1 MKKALLLIVVS
12 LFALSSLF
20 AVSLDDIINGAKE
33 LSPTYQNVI
42 LSYENSLINIRN
54 LERKDKVGVAVSA
67 SVDPLYE
74 KVTVT
79 RNPLTGTMVEDS
91 NKGFNAS
98 STATV
103 TLPNDGKT
111 TITGGVGVTTFY
123 DGSSTA
129 TSLSLDAS
137 HTFDF
142 TGYSSSTSDDLTL
155 ATTKYSTELSK
166 STSELNFEKSVI
178 NTVSAILSYEK
189 NIKKAQ
195 KSLDDQKS
203 TVEKMETL
211 GTYSKSSTTYINAV
225 NVLNQL
231 QASLD
236 AAVKQYENALKSFE
250 KVSGME
256 WTGLDEIP
264 EPVLDLKIYD
274 NGNTSVLISSLKAE
288 AAVEEYKAEAAKL
301 NPMSLS
307 ISGKVSGT
315 ISDSS
320 STTISGSLSY
330 TGDNWSLSATP
341 GVTITKDK
349 TTPSLTISGKWSN
362 GGMVNTKYLSDSSNN
377 MIATSNGY
385 SDEDTLTAA
394 SNKMLSAQN
403 DYRDALS
410 SYFDEAQSLS
420 LRVLSWEA
428 SYSNAKASLDY
439 AKTVYENEK
448 VMLEYGFSTEKD
460 VKSAELNMI
469 STEYDLKTT
478 MLEGLSLERDLKI
491 FAL

>member
-1 MKKALLLIVVS
+1 MKKAFLVIVVS
-12 LFALSSLF
+12 LFALSSVF
-20 AVSLDDIINGAKE
+20 SVSLDEIINGAKE

-42 LSYENSLINIRN
+42 LSYENSLINIRS
-54 LERKDKVGVAVSA
+54 LERKDKVGVSVSA
-67 SVDPLYE
+67 SVNPLYE
-74 KVTVT
+74 E
-79 RNPLTGTMVEDS
+79 NSLQGGSVETK
-91 NKGFNAS
+91 KGINTS
-98 STATV
+98 STATI

-111 TITGGVGVTTFY
+111 TISGEVGVKTLY
-123 DGSSTA
+123 DGSSTT

-142 TGYSSSTSDDLTL
+142 TGYSSSTTDDLTL

-166 STSELNFEKSVI
+166 ATSELNFEKSVI

-195 KSLDDQKS
+195 KSVDDQKS
-203 TVEKMETL
+203 VVEKMETL

-231 QASLD
+231 QSSLD
-236 AAVKQYENALKSFE
+236 SAQKQYENALKSFE

-256 WTGLDEIP
+256 WTGLDDIP

-288 AAVEEYKAEAAKL
+288 AAVENYKAEVAKL
-301 NPMSLS
+301 NPMNLS
-307 ISGKVSGT
+307 VSGKVNGT

-320 STTISGSLSY
+320 STSISTSLSY
-330 TGDNWSLSATP
+330 TGDNWSISATP
-341 GVTITKDK
+341 GLSITKDK
-349 TTPSLTISGKWSN
+349 TVPSLTISGRWSN
-362 GGMVNTKYLSDSSNN
+362 GGTMNT
-377 MIATSNGY
+377 
-385 SDEDTLTAA
+385 SDEDALSAS
-394 SNKMLSAQN
+394 SNKMVSAEN
-403 DYRDALS
+403 DYRDAFS

-420 LRVLSWEA
+420 LRILSWEA
-428 SYSNAKASLDY
+428 EYSNAKASLDY
-439 AKTVYENEK
+439 AKMMYENEK

-460 VKSAELNMI
+460 VRSAEL
-469 STEYDLKTT
+469 SVVSAEYDLKMT

>member
-1 MKKALLLIVVS
+1 MKKAFWVIVVS
-12 LFALSSLF
+12 LFALSSVF
-20 AVSLDDIINGAKE
+20 SVSLDEIINGAKE

-42 LSYENSLINIRN
+42 LSYENSLINIRS
-54 LERKDKVGVAVSA
+54 LERKDKVGVSVSA
-67 SVDPLYE
+67 SVNPLYE
-74 KVTVT
+74 E
-79 RNPLTGTMVEDS
+79 NSLLGGSVETK
-91 NKGFNAS
+91 KGINTS
-98 STATV
+98 STATI

-111 TITGGVGVTTFY
+111 TISGEVGVKTLY
-123 DGSSTA
+123 DGSSTT

-142 TGYSSSTSDDLTL
+142 TGYSSSTTDDLTL

-166 STSELNFEKSVI
+166 ATSELNFEKSVI

-195 KSLDDQKS
+195 KSVDDQKS
-203 TVEKMETL
+203 IVEKMETL

-231 QASLD
+231 QSSLD
-236 AAVKQYENALKSFE
+236 SAQKQYENALKSFE

-256 WTGLDEIP
+256 WTGLDDIP

-288 AAVEEYKAEAAKL
+288 AAVENYKAEVAKL
-301 NPMSLS
+301 NPMNLS
-307 ISGKVSGT
+307 VSGKVNGT

-320 STTISGSLSY
+320 STSISTSLSY
-330 TGDNWSLSATP
+330 TGDNWSISATP
-341 GVTITKDK
+341 GLSITKDK
-349 TTPSLTISGKWSN
+349 TVPSLTISGRWSN
-362 GGMVNTKYLSDSSNN
+362 GGTMNT
-377 MIATSNGY
+377 
-385 SDEDTLTAA
+385 SDEDALSAS
-394 SNKMLSAQN
+394 SNKMVSAEN
-403 DYRDALS
+403 DYRDAFS

-420 LRVLSWEA
+420 LRILSWEA
-428 SYSNAKASLDY
+428 EYSNAKASLDY
-439 AKTVYENEK
+439 AKMMYENEK

-460 VKSAELNMI
+460 VRSAELSVI
-469 STEYDLKTT
+469 SAEYDLKMT

>member
-1 MKKALLLIVVS
+1 MKKAFLVIVVS
-12 LFALSSLF
+12 LFALSSVF
-20 AVSLDDIINGAKE
+20 SVSLDEIINGAKE

-42 LSYENSLINIRN
+42 LSYENSLINIRS
-54 LERKDKVGVAVSA
+54 LERKDKVGVSVSA
-67 SVDPLYE
+67 SVNPLYE
-74 KVTVT
+74 E
-79 RNPLTGTMVEDS
+79 NSLLGGSVETK
-91 NKGFNAS
+91 KGINTS
-98 STATV
+98 STATI

-111 TITGGVGVTTFY
+111 TISGEVGVKTLY
-123 DGSSTA
+123 DGSSTT

-142 TGYSSSTSDDLTL
+142 TGYSSSTTDDLTL

-166 STSELNFEKSVI
+166 ATSELNFEKSVI

-195 KSLDDQKS
+195 KSVDDQKS
-203 TVEKMETL
+203 IIEKMETL

-231 QASLD
+231 QSSLD
-236 AAVKQYENALKSFE
+236 SAQKQYENALKSFE

-256 WTGLDEIP
+256 WTGLDDIP

-288 AAVEEYKAEAAKL
+288 AAVENYKAKVAKL
-301 NPMSLS
+301 NPMNLS
-307 ISGKVSGT
+307 ISGKVNGT

-320 STTISGSLSY
+320 STSISTSLSY
-330 TGDNWSLSATP
+330 TGDNWSISATP
-341 GVTITKDK
+341 GLSITKDK
-349 TTPSLTISGKWSN
+349 TVPSLTISGRWSN
-362 GGMVNTKYLSDSSNN
+362 GGTMNTN
-377 MIATSNGY
+377 
-385 SDEDTLTAA
+385 DEDALSAS
-394 SNKMLSAQN
+394 SNKMVSAEN
-403 DYRDALS
+403 DYRDAFS

-420 LRVLSWEA
+420 LRILSWEA
-428 SYSNAKASLDY
+428 EYSNAKASLDY
-439 AKTVYENEK
+439 AKMMYENEK

-460 VKSAELNMI
+460 VRCAELSVI
-469 STEYDLKTT
+469 SAEYDLKMT

>member
-1 MKKALLLIVVS
+1 MKKALLIIVVS
-12 LFALSSLF
+12 LFALSSVF

-42 LSYENSLINIRN
+42 LSYENSLINIRS
-54 LERKDKVGVAVSA
+54 LERKDKVGVSVSA
-67 SVDPLYE
+67 SVNPLYE
-74 KVTVT
+74 E
-79 RNPLTGTMVEDS
+79 NSLLGGSVETK
-91 NKGFNAS
+91 KGINTS
-98 STATV
+98 STATL

-111 TITGGVGVTTFY
+111 TISGEVGVKTLY
-123 DGSSTA
+123 DGSSTT

-142 TGYSSSTSDDLTL
+142 TGYSSSTTDDLTL

-166 STSELNFEKSVI
+166 ATSELNFEKSVI

-195 KSLDDQKS
+195 KSVDDQKS
-203 TVEKMETL
+203 IIEKMETL

-231 QASLD
+231 QSSLD
-236 AAVKQYENALKSFE
+236 SAQKQYENALKSFE

-256 WTGLDEIP
+256 WTGLDDIP

-288 AAVEEYKAEAAKL
+288 AAVENYKAEVAKL
-301 NPMSLS
+301 NPMNLS
-307 ISGKVSGT
+307 VSGKVNGT

-320 STTISGSLSY
+320 STSISTSLSY
-330 TGDNWSLSATP
+330 TGDNWSISATP
-341 GVTITKDK
+341 GLSITKDK
-349 TTPSLTISGKWSN
+349 TVPSLTISGRWSN
-362 GGMVNTKYLSDSSNN
+362 GGTMNTN
-377 MIATSNGY
+377 
-385 SDEDTLTAA
+385 DEDALSAS
-394 SNKMLSAQN
+394 SNKMVSAEN
-403 DYRDALS
+403 DYRDAFS

-420 LRVLSWEA
+420 LRILSWEA
-428 SYSNAKASLDY
+428 EYSNAKASLDY
-439 AKTVYENEK
+439 AKMMYENEK

-460 VKSAELNMI
+460 VRSAELSVI
-469 STEYDLKTT
+469 SAEYDLKMT

>member
-1 MKKALLLIVVS
+1 MKKTFLVIVVS
-12 LFALSSLF
+12 LFALSSVF
-20 AVSLDDIINGAKE
+20 SVSLDEIINGAKE

-42 LSYENSLINIRN
+42 LSYENSLINIRS
-54 LERKDKVGVAVSA
+54 LERKDKVGVSVSA
-67 SVDPLYE
+67 SVNPLYE
-74 KVTVT
+74 E
-79 RNPLTGTMVEDS
+79 NSLLGGSVETK
-91 NKGFNAS
+91 KGINTS
-98 STATV
+98 STATL

-111 TITGGVGVTTFY
+111 TISGGVGVKTFY
-123 DGSSTA
+123 DGSSTT

-142 TGYSSSTSDDLTL
+142 TGYSSSTTDDLTL

-166 STSELNFEKSVI
+166 ATSELNFEKSVI

-195 KSLDDQKS
+195 KSVDDQKS
-203 TVEKMETL
+203 VVEKMETL

-231 QASLD
+231 QSSLD
-236 AAVKQYENALKSFE
+236 SAQKQYENALKSFE

-256 WTGLDEIP
+256 WTGLDDIP

-288 AAVEEYKAEAAKL
+288 AAVENYKAEVAKL
-301 NPMSLS
+301 NPMNLS
-307 ISGKVSGT
+307 VSGKVNGT

-320 STTISGSLSY
+320 STSISTSLSY
-330 TGDNWSLSATP
+330 TGDNWSISATP
-341 GVTITKDK
+341 GLSITKDK
-349 TTPSLTISGKWSN
+349 TVPSLTISGRWSN
-362 GGMVNTKYLSDSSNN
+362 GGTMNT
-377 MIATSNGY
+377 
-385 SDEDTLTAA
+385 SDEDALSAS
-394 SNKMLSAQN
+394 SNKMVSAEN
-403 DYRDALS
+403 DYRDAFS

-420 LRVLSWEA
+420 LRILSWEA
-428 SYSNAKASLDY
+428 EYSNAKASLDY
-439 AKTVYENEK
+439 AKMMYENEK

-460 VKSAELNMI
+460 VRSAELSVI
-469 STEYDLKTT
+469 SAEYDLKMT

>member
-1 MKKALLLIVVS
+1 MKKAFLVIVVS
-12 LFALSSLF
+12 LFALSSVF
-20 AVSLDDIINGAKE
+20 SVSLDEIINGAKE

-42 LSYENSLINIRN
+42 LSYENSLINIRS
-54 LERKDKVGVAVSA
+54 LERKDKVGVSVSA
-67 SVDPLYE
+67 FVNPLYE
-74 KVTVT
+74 E
-79 RNPLTGTMVEDS
+79 NSLLGSSVETK
-91 NKGFNAS
+91 KGINTS
-98 STATV
+98 STATL

-111 TITGGVGVTTFY
+111 TISGEVGVKTLY
-123 DGSSTA
+123 DGSSTT

-142 TGYSSSTSDDLTL
+142 TGYSSSTTDDLTL

-166 STSELNFEKSVI
+166 ATSELNFEKSVI

-195 KSLDDQKS
+195 KSVDDQKS
-203 TVEKMETL
+203 IVEQMETL

-231 QASLD
+231 QSSLD
-236 AAVKQYENALKSFE
+236 SAQKQYENALKSFE

-256 WTGLDEIP
+256 WTGLDDIP

-288 AAVEEYKAEAAKL
+288 AAVENYKAEVAKL
-301 NPMSLS
+301 NPMNLS
-307 ISGKVSGT
+307 VSGKVNGT

-320 STTISGSLSY
+320 STSISTSLSY
-330 TGDNWSLSATP
+330 TGDNWSISATP
-341 GVTITKDK
+341 GLSITKDK
-349 TTPSLTISGKWSN
+349 TVPSLTISGRWSN
-362 GGMVNTKYLSDSSNN
+362 GGTMNT
-377 MIATSNGY
+377 
-385 SDEDTLTAA
+385 SDEDALSAS
-394 SNKMLSAQN
+394 SNKMVSAEN
-403 DYRDALS
+403 DYRDAFS

-420 LRVLSWEA
+420 LRILSWEA
-428 SYSNAKASLDY
+428 EYSNAKASLDY
-439 AKTVYENEK
+439 AKMMYENEK

-460 VKSAELNMI
+460 VRSAELSVI
-469 STEYDLKTT
+469 SAEYDLKMT

>member
-1 MKKALLLIVVS
+1 MKKAFWVIVVS
-12 LFALSSLF
+12 LFALSSVF
-20 AVSLDDIINGAKE
+20 SVSLDEIINGAKE

-42 LSYENSLINIRN
+42 LSYENSLINIRS
-54 LERKDKVGVAVSA
+54 LERKDKVGVSVSA
-67 SVDPLYE
+67 SVNPLYE
-74 KVTVT
+74 E
-79 RNPLTGTMVEDS
+79 NSLLGGSVETK
-91 NKGFNAS
+91 KGINTS
-98 STATV
+98 STATL

-111 TITGGVGVTTFY
+111 TISGEVGVKTLY
-123 DGSSTA
+123 DGSSTT

-142 TGYSSSTSDDLTL
+142 TGYSSSTTDDLTL

-166 STSELNFEKSVI
+166 ATSELNFEKSVI

-195 KSLDDQKS
+195 KSVDDQKS
-203 TVEKMETL
+203 IIEKMETL

-231 QASLD
+231 QSSLD
-236 AAVKQYENALKSFE
+236 SAQKQYENALKSFE

-256 WTGLDEIP
+256 WTGLDDIP

-288 AAVEEYKAEAAKL
+288 AAVENYKAEVAKL
-301 NPMSLS
+301 NPMNLS
-307 ISGKVSGT
+307 VSGKVNGT

-320 STTISGSLSY
+320 STSISTSLSY
-330 TGDNWSLSATP
+330 TGDNWSISATP
-341 GVTITKDK
+341 GLSITKDK
-349 TTPSLTISGKWSN
+349 TVPSLTISGRWSN
-362 GGMVNTKYLSDSSNN
+362 GGTMNT
-377 MIATSNGY
+377 
-385 SDEDTLTAA
+385 SDEDTLSAS
-394 SNKMLSAQN
+394 SNKMVSAEN
-403 DYRDALS
+403 DYRDAFS

-420 LRVLSWEA
+420 LRILSWEA
-428 SYSNAKASLDY
+428 EYSNAKASLDY
-439 AKTVYENEK
+439 AKMMYENEK

-460 VKSAELNMI
+460 VRSAELSVI
-469 STEYDLKTT
+469 SAEYDLKMT

>member
-1 MKKALLLIVVS
+1 MKKAFWVIVVS
-12 LFALSSLF
+12 LFALSSVF
-20 AVSLDDIINGAKE
+20 SVSLDEIINGAKD

-42 LSYENSLINIRN
+42 LSYENSLINIRS
-54 LERKDKVGVAVSA
+54 LERKDKVGVSVSA
-67 SVDPLYE
+67 SVNPLYE
-74 KVTVT
+74 E
-79 RNPLTGTMVEDS
+79 NSLLGGSVETK
-91 NKGFNAS
+91 KGINTS
-98 STATV
+98 STATI

-111 TITGGVGVTTFY
+111 TISGEVGVKTLY
-123 DGSSTA
+123 DGSSTT

-142 TGYSSSTSDDLTL
+142 TGYSSSTTDDLTL

-166 STSELNFEKSVI
+166 ATSELNFEKSVI

-195 KSLDDQKS
+195 KSVDDQKS
-203 TVEKMETL
+203 IIEKMETL

-231 QASLD
+231 QSSLD
-236 AAVKQYENALKSFE
+236 SAQKQYENALKSFE

-256 WTGLDEIP
+256 WTGLDGIP

-288 AAVEEYKAEAAKL
+288 AAVENYKAEVAKL
-301 NPMSLS
+301 NPMNLS
-307 ISGKVSGT
+307 VSGKVSGT

-320 STTISGSLSY
+320 STSISTSLSY
-330 TGDNWSLSATP
+330 TGDNWSISATP
-341 GVTITKDK
+341 GLSITKDK
-349 TTPSLTISGKWSN
+349 TVPSLTISGRWSN
-362 GGMVNTKYLSDSSNN
+362 GGTMNT
-377 MIATSNGY
+377 
-385 SDEDTLTAA
+385 SDEDALSAS
-394 SNKMLSAQN
+394 SNKMISAEN
-403 DYRDALS
+403 DYRDAFS

-420 LRVLSWEA
+420 LRILSWEA
-428 SYSNAKASLDY
+428 EYSNAKASLDY
-439 AKTVYENEK
+439 AKMMYENEK

-460 VKSAELNMI
+460 VRSSELSVISA
-469 STEYDLKTT
+469 EYDLKMT

>member
-1 MKKALLLIVVS
+1 MKKAFWVIVVS
-12 LFALSSLF
+12 LFALSSVF
-20 AVSLDDIINGAKE
+20 SVSLDEIINGAKE

-42 LSYENSLINIRN
+42 LSYENSLINIRS
-54 LERKDKVGVAVSA
+54 LERKDKVGVSVSA
-67 SVDPLYE
+67 SVNPLYE
-74 KVTVT
+74 E
-79 RNPLTGTMVEDS
+79 NSLLGGSVETK
-91 NKGFNAS
+91 KGINTS
-98 STATV
+98 STATL

-111 TITGGVGVTTFY
+111 TISGGVGVKTFY
-123 DGSSTA
+123 DGSSTT

-142 TGYSSSTSDDLTL
+142 TGYSSSTTDDLTL

-166 STSELNFEKSVI
+166 ATSELNFEKSVI

-195 KSLDDQKS
+195 KSVDDQKS
-203 TVEKMETL
+203 VVEKMETL

-231 QASLD
+231 QSSLD
-236 AAVKQYENALKSFE
+236 SAQKQYENALKSFE

-256 WTGLDEIP
+256 WTGLDDIP

-288 AAVEEYKAEAAKL
+288 AAVENYKAEVAKL
-301 NPMSLS
+301 NPMNLS
-307 ISGKVSGT
+307 VSGKVSGT

-320 STTISGSLSY
+320 STSISTSLSY
-330 TGDNWSLSATP
+330 TGDNWSISATP
-341 GVTITKDK
+341 GLSITKDK
-349 TTPSLTISGKWSN
+349 TVPSLTISGRWSN
-362 GGMVNTKYLSDSSNN
+362 GGTMNT
-377 MIATSNGY
+377 
-385 SDEDTLTAA
+385 SDEDALSAS
-394 SNKMLSAQN
+394 SNKMVSAEN
-403 DYRDALS
+403 DYRDAFS

-420 LRVLSWEA
+420 LRILSWEA
-428 SYSNAKASLDY
+428 EYSNAKASLDY
-439 AKTVYENEK
+439 AKMMYENEK

-460 VKSAELNMI
+460 VRSAELSVI
-469 STEYDLKTT
+469 SAEYDLKMT

>member
-1 MKKALLLIVVS
+1 MKKAFLVIVVS
-12 LFALSSLF
+12 LFALSSVF
-20 AVSLDDIINGAKE
+20 SVSLDEIINGAKE

-42 LSYENSLINIRN
+42 LSYENSLINIRS
-54 LERKDKVGVAVSA
+54 LERKDKVGVSVSA
-67 SVDPLYE
+67 SVNPLYE
-74 KVTVT
+74 E
-79 RNPLTGTMVEDS
+79 NSLLGGSVETK
-91 NKGFNAS
+91 KGINTS
-98 STATV
+98 STATI

-111 TITGGVGVTTFY
+111 TISGEVGVKTLY
-123 DGSSTA
+123 DGSSTT

-142 TGYSSSTSDDLTL
+142 TGYSSSTTDDLTL

-166 STSELNFEKSVI
+166 ATSELNFEKSVI

-195 KSLDDQKS
+195 KSVDDQKS
-203 TVEKMETL
+203 IVEKMETL
-211 GTYSKSSTTYINAV
+211 GTYSKTSTTYINAV

-231 QASLD
+231 QSSLD
-236 AAVKQYENALKSFE
+236 SAQKQYANALKSFE

-256 WTGLDEIP
+256 WTGLDDIP

-288 AAVEEYKAEAAKL
+288 AAVENYKAEVAKL
-301 NPMSLS
+301 NPMNLS
-307 ISGKVSGT
+307 ISGKVNGT

-320 STTISGSLSY
+320 STSISTSLSY
-330 TGDNWSLSATP
+330 TGDNWSISATP
-341 GVTITKDK
+341 GLSITKDK
-349 TTPSLTISGKWSN
+349 TVPSLTISGRWSN
-362 GGMVNTKYLSDSSNN
+362 GGTMNTN
-377 MIATSNGY
+377 
-385 SDEDTLTAA
+385 DEDALSAS
-394 SNKMLSAQN
+394 SNKMVSAEN
-403 DYRDALS
+403 DYRDAFS

-420 LRVLSWEA
+420 LRILSWEA
-428 SYSNAKASLDY
+428 DYSNVKASLDY
-439 AKTVYENEK
+439 AKMMYENEE

-460 VKSAELNMI
+460 VRSAELSVI
-469 STEYDLKTT
+469 SAEYDLKMT

>member
-1 MKKALLLIVVS
+1 MKKAFWVIVVS
-12 LFALSSLF
+12 LFALSSVF
-20 AVSLDDIINGAKE
+20 SVSLDEIINGAKE

-42 LSYENSLINIRN
+42 LSYENSLINIRS
-54 LERKDKVGVAVSA
+54 LERKDKVGVSVSA
-67 SVDPLYE
+67 SVNPLYE
-74 KVTVT
+74 E
-79 RNPLTGTMVEDS
+79 NSILGGSVETK
-91 NKGFNAS
+91 KGINTS
-98 STATV
+98 STATI

-111 TITGGVGVTTFY
+111 TISGEVGVKTLY
-123 DGSSTA
+123 DGSSTT

-142 TGYSSSTSDDLTL
+142 TGYSSSTTDDLTL

-166 STSELNFEKSVI
+166 ATSELNFEKSVI

-195 KSLDDQKS
+195 KSVDDQKS
-203 TVEKMETL
+203 IIEKMETL

-231 QASLD
+231 QSSLD
-236 AAVKQYENALKSFE
+236 SAQKQYENALKSFE

-256 WTGLDEIP
+256 WTGLDDIP

-288 AAVEEYKAEAAKL
+288 AAVENYKAEVAKL
-301 NPMSLS
+301 NPMNLS
-307 ISGKVSGT
+307 VSGKVNGT

-320 STTISGSLSY
+320 STSISTSLSY
-330 TGDNWSLSATP
+330 TGDNWSISATP
-341 GVTITKDK
+341 GLSITKDK
-349 TTPSLTISGKWSN
+349 TVPSLTIIGRWSN
-362 GGMVNTKYLSDSSNN
+362 GGTMNTN
-377 MIATSNGY
+377 
-385 SDEDTLTAA
+385 DEDALSAS
-394 SNKMLSAQN
+394 SNKMVSAEN
-403 DYRDALS
+403 DYRDAFS

-420 LRVLSWEA
+420 LRILSWEA
-428 SYSNAKASLDY
+428 EYSNAKASLDY
-439 AKTVYENEK
+439 AKMMYENEK

-460 VKSAELNMI
+460 VRSAELSVI
-469 STEYDLKTT
+469 SAEYDLKMT

>member
-1 MKKALLLIVVS
+1 MKKAFLVIVVS
-12 LFALSSLF
+12 LFALSSVF
-20 AVSLDDIINGAKE
+20 SVSLDEIINGAKE

-42 LSYENSLINIRN
+42 LSYENSLINIRS
-54 LERKDKVGVAVSA
+54 LERKDKVGVSVSA
-67 SVDPLYE
+67 SVNPLYE
-74 KVTVT
+74 E
-79 RNPLTGTMVEDS
+79 NSLLGGSVETK
-91 NKGFNAS
+91 KGINTS
-98 STATV
+98 STATI

-111 TITGGVGVTTFY
+111 TISGGVGVKTFY
-123 DGSSTA
+123 DGSSTT

-142 TGYSSSTSDDLTL
+142 TGYSSSTTDDLTL

-166 STSELNFEKSVI
+166 ATSELNFEKSVI

-195 KSLDDQKS
+195 KSVDDQKS
-203 TVEKMETL
+203 IVEKMETL

-231 QASLD
+231 QSSLD
-236 AAVKQYENALKSFE
+236 SAQKQYENALKSFE

-256 WTGLDEIP
+256 WTGLDDIP

-288 AAVEEYKAEAAKL
+288 AAVENYKAEVAKL
-301 NPMSLS
+301 NPMNLS
-307 ISGKVSGT
+307 ISGKVNGT

-320 STTISGSLSY
+320 ITSISTSLSY
-330 TGDNWSLSATP
+330 TGDNWSISATP
-341 GVTITKDK
+341 GLSITKDK
-349 TTPSLTISGKWSN
+349 TVPSLTISGRWSN
-362 GGMVNTKYLSDSSNN
+362 GGTMNTN
-377 MIATSNGY
+377 
-385 SDEDTLTAA
+385 DEDALSAS
-394 SNKMLSAQN
+394 SNKMVSAEN
-403 DYRDALS
+403 DYRNAFS

-420 LRVLSWEA
+420 LRILSWEA
-428 SYSNAKASLDY
+428 EYSNTKASLDY
-439 AKTVYENEK
+439 AKMMYENEK

-460 VKSAELNMI
+460 VRSAELSVI
-469 STEYDLKTT
+469 SAEYDLKMT

>member
-1 MKKALLLIVVS
+1 MKKAFLVIVVS
-12 LFALSSLF
+12 LFALSSVF
-20 AVSLDDIINGAKE
+20 SVSLDEIINGAKE

-42 LSYENSLINIRN
+42 LSYENSLINIRS
-54 LERKDKVGVAVSA
+54 LERKDKVGVSVSA
-67 SVDPLYE
+67 SVNPLYE
-74 KVTVT
+74 E
-79 RNPLTGTMVEDS
+79 NSLMGGSVETK
-91 NKGFNAS
+91 KGINTS
-98 STATV
+98 STATI

-111 TITGGVGVTTFY
+111 TISGEVGVKTLY
-123 DGSSTA
+123 DGSSTT

-142 TGYSSSTSDDLTL
+142 TGYSSSTTDDLTL

-166 STSELNFEKSVI
+166 ATSELNFEKSVI

-195 KSLDDQKS
+195 KSVDDQKS
-203 TVEKMETL
+203 IIEKMETL

-231 QASLD
+231 QSSLD
-236 AAVKQYENALKSFE
+236 SAQKQYENALKSFE

-256 WTGLDEIP
+256 WTGLDDIP

-288 AAVEEYKAEAAKL
+288 AAVENYKAEVAKL
-301 NPMSLS
+301 NPMNLS
-307 ISGKVSGT
+307 ISGKVNGT

-320 STTISGSLSY
+320 STSISTSLSY
-330 TGDNWSLSATP
+330 TGDNWSISATP
-341 GVTITKDK
+341 GLSITKDK
-349 TTPSLTISGKWSN
+349 TVPSLTISGRWSN
-362 GGMVNTKYLSDSSNN
+362 GGTMNTN
-377 MIATSNGY
+377 
-385 SDEDTLTAA
+385 DEDALSAS
-394 SNKMLSAQN
+394 SNKMVSAEN
-403 DYRDALS
+403 DYRDAFS

-420 LRVLSWEA
+420 LRILSWEA
-428 SYSNAKASLDY
+428 EYSNAKASLDY
-439 AKTVYENEK
+439 AKMMYENEK

-460 VKSAELNMI
+460 VRSAELSVI
-469 STEYDLKTT
+469 SAEYDLKMT

>member
-1 MKKALLLIVVS
+1 MKKAFLVIVVS
-12 LFALSSLF
+12 LFALSSVFSL
-20 AVSLDDIINGAKE
+20 SLDEIINGAKE

-67 SVDPLYE
+67 SVNPLYE
-74 KVTVT
+74 EKDMSGA
-79 RNPLTGTMVEDS
+79 LMGGSVEAK
-91 NKGFNAS
+91 KGINTS

-111 TITGGVGVTTFY
+111 TIKGGVGVTSLY

-211 GTYSKSSTTYINAV
+211 GTYSKTSTTYINAV

-250 KVSGME
+250 KVRGME

-264 EPVLDLKIYD
+264 EPILDLKIYD

-288 AAVEEYKAEAAKL
+288 AAVEDYKAEAAKL

-349 TTPSLTISGKWSN
+349 TTPSLTISGTWSN
-362 GGMVNTKYLSDSSNN
+362 GGTIS
-377 MIATSNGY
+377 T
-385 SDEDTLTAA
+385 SDEDTLTSL

>member
-1 MKKALLLIVVS
+1 MKKAFLVIVVS
-12 LFALSSLF
+12 LFALSSVF
-20 AVSLDDIINGAKE
+20 SVSLDEIINGAKE

-42 LSYENSLINIRN
+42 LSYENSLINIRS
-54 LERKDKVGVAVSA
+54 LERKDKVGVSVSA
-67 SVDPLYE
+67 SVNPLYE
-74 KVTVT
+74 E
-79 RNPLTGTMVEDS
+79 NSLLGGSVETK
-91 NKGFNAS
+91 KGINTS
-98 STATV
+98 STATI

-111 TITGGVGVTTFY
+111 TISGEVGVKTLY
-123 DGSSTA
+123 DGSSTT

-142 TGYSSSTSDDLTL
+142 TGYSSSTTDDLTL

-166 STSELNFEKSVI
+166 ATSELNFEKSVI

-195 KSLDDQKS
+195 KSVDDQKS
-203 TVEKMETL
+203 IVEKMETL
-211 GTYSKSSTTYINAV
+211 GTYSKTSTTYINAV

-231 QASLD
+231 QSSLD
-236 AAVKQYENALKSFE
+236 SAQKQYENALKSFE

-256 WTGLDEIP
+256 WTGLDDIP

-288 AAVEEYKAEAAKL
+288 AAVENYKAEVAKL
-301 NPMSLS
+301 NPMNLS
-307 ISGKVSGT
+307 ISGKVNGT

-320 STTISGSLSY
+320 STSISTSLSY
-330 TGDNWSLSATP
+330 TGDNWSISATP
-341 GVTITKDK
+341 GLSITKDK
-349 TTPSLTISGKWSN
+349 TVPSLTISGRWSN
-362 GGMVNTKYLSDSSNN
+362 GGTMNTN
-377 MIATSNGY
+377 
-385 SDEDTLTAA
+385 DEDALSAS
-394 SNKMLSAQN
+394 SNKMVSAEN
-403 DYRDALS
+403 DYRDAFS

-420 LRVLSWEA
+420 LRILSWEA
-428 SYSNAKASLDY
+428 DYSNVKASLDY
-439 AKTVYENEK
+439 AKMMYENEE

-460 VKSAELNMI
+460 VRSAELSVI
-469 STEYDLKTT
+469 SAEYDLKMT

>member
-1 MKKALLLIVVS
+1 MKKAFLVIVVS
-12 LFALSSLF
+12 LFALSSVF
-20 AVSLDDIINGAKE
+20 SVSLDEIINGAKE

-42 LSYENSLINIRN
+42 LSYENSLINIRS
-54 LERKDKVGVAVSA
+54 LERKDKVGVSVSA
-67 SVDPLYE
+67 SVNPLYE
-74 KVTVT
+74 E
-79 RNPLTGTMVEDS
+79 NSLLGGSVETK
-91 NKGFNAS
+91 KGINTS
-98 STATV
+98 STATI

-111 TITGGVGVTTFY
+111 TISGEVGVKTFY
-123 DGSSTA
+123 DGSSTT

-142 TGYSSSTSDDLTL
+142 TGYSSSTTDDLTL

-166 STSELNFEKSVI
+166 ATSELNFEKSVI

-195 KSLDDQKS
+195 KSVDDQKS
-203 TVEKMETL
+203 VVEKMETL

-231 QASLD
+231 QSSLD
-236 AAVKQYENALKSFE
+236 SAQKQYENALKSFE

-256 WTGLDEIP
+256 WTGLDDIP

-288 AAVEEYKAEAAKL
+288 AAVENYKAEVAKL
-301 NPMSLS
+301 NPMNLS
-307 ISGKVSGT
+307 ISGKVNGT

-320 STTISGSLSY
+320 STSISTSLSY
-330 TGDNWSLSATP
+330 TGDNWSISATP
-341 GVTITKDK
+341 GLSITKDK
-349 TTPSLTISGKWSN
+349 TVPSLTISGRWSN
-362 GGMVNTKYLSDSSNN
+362 GGTMNTN
-377 MIATSNGY
+377 
-385 SDEDTLTAA
+385 DEDALSAS

-420 LRVLSWEA
+420 LRILSWEA
-428 SYSNAKASLDY
+428 EYSNAKASLDY
-439 AKTVYENEK
+439 AKMMYENEK

-469 STEYDLKTT
+469 SAEYDLKTT

>member
-1 MKKALLLIVVS
+1 MKKAFLVIVVS
-12 LFALSSLF
+12 LFALSSVF
-20 AVSLDDIINGAKE
+20 SVSLDEIINGAKE

-42 LSYENSLINIRN
+42 LSYENSLINIRS
-54 LERKDKVGVAVSA
+54 LERKDKVGVSVSA
-67 SVDPLYE
+67 SVNPLYE
-74 KVTVT
+74 E
-79 RNPLTGTMVEDS
+79 NSLLGGSVETK
-91 NKGFNAS
+91 KGINTS
-98 STATV
+98 STATI

-111 TITGGVGVTTFY
+111 TISGGVGVKTFY
-123 DGSSTA
+123 DGSSTT

-142 TGYSSSTSDDLTL
+142 TGYSSSTTDDLTL

-166 STSELNFEKSVI
+166 ATSELNFEKSVI

-195 KSLDDQKS
+195 KSVDDQKS
-203 TVEKMETL
+203 IVEKMETL

-231 QASLD
+231 QSSLD
-236 AAVKQYENALKSFE
+236 SAQKQYENALKSFE

-256 WTGLDEIP
+256 WTGLDDIP

-288 AAVEEYKAEAAKL
+288 AAVENYKAEVAKL
-301 NPMSLS
+301 NPMNLS
-307 ISGKVSGT
+307 ISGKVNGT

-320 STTISGSLSY
+320 ITSISTSLSY
-330 TGDNWSLSATP
+330 TGDNWSISATP
-341 GVTITKDK
+341 GLSITKDK
-349 TTPSLTISGKWSN
+349 TVPSLTISGRWSN
-362 GGMVNTKYLSDSSNN
+362 GGTMNTN
-377 MIATSNGY
+377 
-385 SDEDTLTAA
+385 DEDALSAS
-394 SNKMLSAQN
+394 SNKMVSAEN
-403 DYRDALS
+403 DYRNAFS

-420 LRVLSWEA
+420 LRILSWEA
-428 SYSNAKASLDY
+428 EYSNTKASLDY
-439 AKTVYENEK
+439 AKMMYENEK
-448 VMLEYGFSTEKD
+448 VMLDYGFSTEKD
-460 VKSAELNMI
+460 VRSAELSVI
-469 STEYDLKTT
+469 SAEYDLKMT

>member
-1 MKKALLLIVVS
+1 MKKAFLVIVVS
-12 LFALSSLF
+12 LFALSSVF
-20 AVSLDDIINGAKE
+20 SVSLDEIINGAKE

-42 LSYENSLINIRN
+42 LSYENSLINIRS
-54 LERKDKVGVAVSA
+54 LERKDKVGVSVSA
-67 SVDPLYE
+67 SVNPLYE
-74 KVTVT
+74 E
-79 RNPLTGTMVEDS
+79 NSLLGGSVETK
-91 NKGFNAS
+91 KGMNTS
-98 STATV
+98 STATI

-111 TITGGVGVTTFY
+111 TISGEVGVKTLY
-123 DGSSTA
+123 DGSSTT

-142 TGYSSSTSDDLTL
+142 TGYSSSTTDDLTL

-166 STSELNFEKSVI
+166 VTSELNFEKSVI

-195 KSLDDQKS
+195 KSVDDQKS
-203 TVEKMETL
+203 IVEKMETL

-231 QASLD
+231 QSSLD
-236 AAVKQYENALKSFE
+236 SAQKQYENALKSFE

-256 WTGLDEIP
+256 WTGLDDIP

-288 AAVEEYKAEAAKL
+288 AAVENYKAEVAKL
-301 NPMSLS
+301 NPINLS
-307 ISGKVSGT
+307 VSGKVNGT

-320 STTISGSLSY
+320 STSISTSLSY
-330 TGDNWSLSATP
+330 TGDNWSISATP
-341 GVTITKDK
+341 GLSITKDK
-349 TTPSLTISGKWSN
+349 TVPSLTISGRWSN
-362 GGMVNTKYLSDSSNN
+362 GGTMNT
-377 MIATSNGY
+377 
-385 SDEDTLTAA
+385 SDEDALSAS
-394 SNKMLSAQN
+394 SNKMVSAEN
-403 DYRDALS
+403 DYRDAFS

-420 LRVLSWEA
+420 LRILSWEA
-428 SYSNAKASLDY
+428 EYSNAKASLDY
-439 AKTVYENEK
+439 AKMMYENEK

-460 VKSAELNMI
+460 VRSAELSVI
-469 STEYDLKTT
+469 SAEYDLKMT
-478 MLEGLSLERDLKI
+478 MLEGISLERDLKI

>member
-1 MKKALLLIVVS
+1 MKKAFLVIVVS
-12 LFALSSLF
+12 LFALSSVF
-20 AVSLDDIINGAKE
+20 SVSLDEIINGAKE

-42 LSYENSLINIRN
+42 LSYENSLINIRS
-54 LERKDKVGVAVSA
+54 LERKDKVGVSVSA
-67 SVDPLYE
+67 SVNPLYE
-74 KVTVT
+74 E
-79 RNPLTGTMVEDS
+79 NSLLGGSVETK
-91 NKGFNAS
+91 KGINTS
-98 STATV
+98 STATL

-111 TITGGVGVTTFY
+111 TISGEVGVKALY
-123 DGSSTA
+123 DGSSTT

-142 TGYSSSTSDDLTL
+142 TGYSSSTTDDLTL

-166 STSELNFEKSVI
+166 ATSELNFEKSVI

-195 KSLDDQKS
+195 KSVDDQKS
-203 TVEKMETL
+203 IIEKMETL

-231 QASLD
+231 QSSLD
-236 AAVKQYENALKSFE
+236 SAQKQYENALKSFE

-256 WTGLDEIP
+256 WTGLDDIP

-288 AAVEEYKAEAAKL
+288 AAVENYKAEVAKL
-301 NPMSLS
+301 NPMNLS
-307 ISGKVSGT
+307 VSGKVNGT

-320 STTISGSLSY
+320 STSISTSLSY
-330 TGDNWSLSATP
+330 TGDNWSISATP
-341 GVTITKDK
+341 GLSITKDK
-349 TTPSLTISGKWSN
+349 TVPSLTISGRWSN
-362 GGMVNTKYLSDSSNN
+362 GGTMNTN
-377 MIATSNGY
+377 
-385 SDEDTLTAA
+385 DEDALSAS
-394 SNKMLSAQN
+394 SNKMVSAEN
-403 DYRDALS
+403 DYRDAFS

-420 LRVLSWEA
+420 LRILSWEA
-428 SYSNAKASLDY
+428 EYSNAKASLDY
-439 AKTVYENEK
+439 AKMMYENEK

-460 VKSAELNMI
+460 VRSAELSVI
-469 STEYDLKTT
+469 SAEYDLKMT

>member
-42 LSYENSLINIRN
+42 LSYENSLINIRS
-54 LERKDKVGVAVSA
+54 LERKDKVGVSVSA
-67 SVDPLYE
+67 SVNPLYE
-74 KVTVT
+74 E
-79 RNPLTGTMVEDS
+79 NSLQGGSVETK
-91 NKGFNAS
+91 KGINTS
-98 STATV
+98 STATI

-111 TITGGVGVTTFY
+111 TISGEVGVKTLY
-123 DGSSTA
+123 DGSSTT

-142 TGYSSSTSDDLTL
+142 TGYSSSTTDDLTL

-166 STSELNFEKSVI
+166 ATSELNFEKSVI
-178 NTVSAILSYEK
+178 NTVSVILSYEK

-195 KSLDDQKS
+195 KSVDDQKS
-203 TVEKMETL
+203 IVEKMETL

-231 QASLD
+231 QSSLD
-236 AAVKQYENALKSFE
+236 SAQKQYENALKSFE

-256 WTGLDEIP
+256 WTGLDDIP

-288 AAVEEYKAEAAKL
+288 AAVENYKAEVAKL
-301 NPMSLS
+301 NPMNLS
-307 ISGKVSGT
+307 VSGKVNGT

-320 STTISGSLSY
+320 STSISTSLSY
-330 TGDNWSLSATP
+330 TGDNWSISATP
-341 GVTITKDK
+341 GLSITKDK
-349 TTPSLTISGKWSN
+349 TVPSLTISGRWSN
-362 GGMVNTKYLSDSSNN
+362 GGTMNTN
-377 MIATSNGY
+377 
-385 SDEDTLTAA
+385 DEDALSAS
-394 SNKMLSAQN
+394 SNKMVSAEN
-403 DYRDALS
+403 DYRDAFS

-420 LRVLSWEA
+420 LRILSWEA
-428 SYSNAKASLDY
+428 EYSNAKASLDY
-439 AKTVYENEK
+439 AKMMYENEK

-460 VKSAELNMI
+460 VRSAELSVI
-469 STEYDLKTT
+469 SAEYDLNMT

>member
-1 MKKALLLIVVS
+1 MKKAFLVIVVS
-12 LFALSSLF
+12 LFALSSVF
-20 AVSLDDIINGAKE
+20 SVSLDEIINGAKE

-42 LSYENSLINIRN
+42 LSYENSLINIRS
-54 LERKDKVGVAVSA
+54 LERKDKVGVSVSA
-67 SVDPLYE
+67 SVNPLYE
-74 KVTVT
+74 E
-79 RNPLTGTMVEDS
+79 NSLLGGSVETK
-91 NKGFNAS
+91 KGINTS
-98 STATV
+98 STATI

-111 TITGGVGVTTFY
+111 TISGEVGVKTLY
-123 DGSSTA
+123 DGSSTT

-142 TGYSSSTSDDLTL
+142 TGYSSSTTDDLTL

-166 STSELNFEKSVI
+166 ATSELNFEKSVI

-195 KSLDDQKS
+195 KSVDDQKS
-203 TVEKMETL
+203 IVEKMETL

-231 QASLD
+231 QSSLD
-236 AAVKQYENALKSFE
+236 SAQKQYENALKSFE

-256 WTGLDEIP
+256 WTGLDDIP

-288 AAVEEYKAEAAKL
+288 AAVENYKAEVAKL
-301 NPMSLS
+301 NPMNLS
-307 ISGKVSGT
+307 ISGKVNGT

-320 STTISGSLSY
+320 STSISTSLSY
-330 TGDNWSLSATP
+330 TGDNWSISATP
-341 GVTITKDK
+341 GLSITKDK
-349 TTPSLTISGKWSN
+349 TVPSLTISGRWSN
-362 GGMVNTKYLSDSSNN
+362 GGTMNTN
-377 MIATSNGY
+377 
-385 SDEDTLTAA
+385 DEDALSTS
-394 SNKMLSAQN
+394 SNKMVSAEN
-403 DYRDALS
+403 DYRDAFS

-420 LRVLSWEA
+420 LRILSWEA
-428 SYSNAKASLDY
+428 DYSNAKASLDY
-439 AKTVYENEK
+439 AKMMYENEK

-460 VKSAELNMI
+460 VRSAELSVI
-469 STEYDLKTT
+469 SAEYDLKMT

>member
-1 MKKALLLIVVS
+1 MKKAFLVIVVS
-12 LFALSSLF
+12 LFALSSVF
-20 AVSLDDIINGAKE
+20 SVSLDEIINGAKE

-42 LSYENSLINIRN
+42 LSYENSLINIRS
-54 LERKDKVGVAVSA
+54 LERKDKVGVSVSA
-67 SVDPLYE
+67 SVNPLYE
-74 KVTVT
+74 E
-79 RNPLTGTMVEDS
+79 NSLLGGSVETK
-91 NKGFNAS
+91 KGINTS
-98 STATV
+98 STATI

-111 TITGGVGVTTFY
+111 TISGEVGVKTLY
-123 DGSSTA
+123 DGSSTT

-142 TGYSSSTSDDLTL
+142 TGYSSSTTDDLTL

-166 STSELNFEKSVI
+166 ATSELNFEKSVI

-195 KSLDDQKS
+195 KSVDDQKS
-203 TVEKMETL
+203 IIEKMETL

-231 QASLD
+231 QSSLD
-236 AAVKQYENALKSFE
+236 SAQKQYENALKSFE

-256 WTGLDEIP
+256 WTGLDDIP

-288 AAVEEYKAEAAKL
+288 AAVENYKAEVAKL
-301 NPMSLS
+301 NPMNLS
-307 ISGKVSGT
+307 VSGKVNGT

-320 STTISGSLSY
+320 STSISTSLSY
-330 TGDNWSLSATP
+330 TGDNWSISATP
-341 GVTITKDK
+341 GLSITKDK
-349 TTPSLTISGKWSN
+349 TVPSLTISGRWSN
-362 GGMVNTKYLSDSSNN
+362 GGTMNTN
-377 MIATSNGY
+377 
-385 SDEDTLTAA
+385 DEDALSAS
-394 SNKMLSAQN
+394 SNKMVSAEN
-403 DYRDALS
+403 DYRDAFS

-420 LRVLSWEA
+420 LRILSWEA
-428 SYSNAKASLDY
+428 EYSNAKASLDY
-439 AKTVYENEK
+439 AKMMYENEK

-460 VKSAELNMI
+460 VRSAELSVI
-469 STEYDLKTT
+469 SAEYDLKMT

>member
-1 MKKALLLIVVS
+1 MKKAFLVIVVS
-12 LFALSSLF
+12 LFALSSVF
-20 AVSLDDIINGAKE
+20 SVSLDEIINGAKE

-42 LSYENSLINIRN
+42 LSYENSLINIRS
-54 LERKDKVGVAVSA
+54 LERKDKVGVSVSA
-67 SVDPLYE
+67 SVNPLYE
-74 KVTVT
+74 E
-79 RNPLTGTMVEDS
+79 NSLLGGSVETK
-91 NKGFNAS
+91 KGINTS
-98 STATV
+98 STATL

-111 TITGGVGVTTFY
+111 TISGEVGVKTLY
-123 DGSSTA
+123 DGSSTT

-142 TGYSSSTSDDLTL
+142 TGYSSSTTDDLTL

-166 STSELNFEKSVI
+166 ATSELNFEKSVI

-195 KSLDDQKS
+195 KSVDDQKS
-203 TVEKMETL
+203 IVEKMETL

-231 QASLD
+231 QSSLD
-236 AAVKQYENALKSFE
+236 SAQKQYENALKSFE

-256 WTGLDEIP
+256 WTGLDDIP

-288 AAVEEYKAEAAKL
+288 AAVENYKAEVAKL
-301 NPMSLS
+301 NPINLS
-307 ISGKVSGT
+307 VSGKVNGT

-320 STTISGSLSY
+320 STSISTSLSY
-330 TGDNWSLSATP
+330 TGDNWSISATP
-341 GVTITKDK
+341 GLSITKDK
-349 TTPSLTISGKWSN
+349 TVPSLTISGRWSN
-362 GGMVNTKYLSDSSNN
+362 GGTMNTN
-377 MIATSNGY
+377 
-385 SDEDTLTAA
+385 DEDALSAS
-394 SNKMLSAQN
+394 SNKMVSAEN
-403 DYRDALS
+403 DYRDAFS

-420 LRVLSWEA
+420 LRILSWEA
-428 SYSNAKASLDY
+428 EYSNAKASLDY
-439 AKTVYENEK
+439 AKMMYENEK

-460 VKSAELNMI
+460 VRSAELSVI
-469 STEYDLKTT
+469 SAEYDLKMT

>member
-1 MKKALLLIVVS
+1 MKKALLIIVVS
-12 LFALSSLF
+12 LFALSSVF

-79 RNPLTGTMVEDS
+79 RNPVTGDVEEEAH
-91 NKGFNAS
+91 KGFNAS
-98 STATV
+98 SNATI

-111 TITGGVGVTTFY
+111 TITGGVGVTTLY

-203 TVEKMETL
+203 IVEKMDTL
-211 GTYSKSSTTYINAV
+211 GTYSKTSTTYINAV

-236 AAVKQYENALKSFE
+236 AAEKQYENALKSFE

-288 AAVEEYKAEAAKL
+288 AALESYKAEAAKL
-301 NPMSLS
+301 NPMNLS

-349 TTPSLTISGKWSN
+349 TTPSLTIAGKWSN
-362 GGMVNTKYLSDSSNN
+362 GGTIS
-377 MIATSNGY
+377 T

-394 SNKMLSAQN
+394 SNKMISAQN

-428 SYSNAKASLDY
+428 NYSNAKASLDY
-439 AKTVYENEK
+439 AKMMYENEK

-460 VKSAELNMI
+460 VRSAELSVI
-469 STEYDLKTT
+469 SAEYDLKMT

>member
-1 MKKALLLIVVS
+1 MKKALLIIVVS
-12 LFALSSLF
+12 LFALSSVF

-79 RNPLTGTMVEDS
+79 RNPVTGDVEEEAH
-91 NKGFNAS
+91 KGFNAS
-98 STATV
+98 SNATI

-111 TITGGVGVTTFY
+111 TITGGVGVTTLY

-288 AAVEEYKAEAAKL
+288 AAVEDYKAEAAKL

-349 TTPSLTISGKWSN
+349 TTPSLTISGTWSN
-362 GGMVNTKYLSDSSNN
+362 GGTIS
-377 MIATSNGY
+377 T
-385 SDEDTLTAA
+385 SDEDTLTSL

-469 STEYDLKTT
+469 SAEYDLKTT

>member
-1 MKKALLLIVVS
+1 MKKALLIIVVS
-12 LFALSSLF
+12 LFALSSVF

-67 SVDPLYE
+67 SVNPLYE
-74 KVTVT
+74 EKDMSGA
-79 RNPLTGTMVEDS
+79 LMGGSVEAK
-91 NKGFNAS
+91 KGINTS

-111 TITGGVGVTTFY
+111 TITGGVGVTTLY

-288 AAVEEYKAEAAKL
+288 AAVEDYKAEAAKL

-349 TTPSLTISGKWSN
+349 TTPSLTISGTWSN
-362 GGMVNTKYLSDSSNN
+362 GGTIS
-377 MIATSNGY
+377 T
-385 SDEDTLTAA
+385 SDEDTLTSL

-469 STEYDLKTT
+469 SAEYDLKTT

>member
-1 MKKALLLIVVS
+1 MKKAFLVIVVS
-12 LFALSSLF
+12 LFALSSVF
-20 AVSLDDIINGAKE
+20 SVSLDEIINGAKE

-42 LSYENSLINIRN
+42 LSYENSLINIRS
-54 LERKDKVGVAVSA
+54 LERKDKVGVSVSA
-67 SVDPLYE
+67 SVNPLYE
-74 KVTVT
+74 E
-79 RNPLTGTMVEDS
+79 NSLLGGSVETK
-91 NKGFNAS
+91 KGINTS
-98 STATV
+98 STATL

-111 TITGGVGVTTFY
+111 TISGGVGVKTFY
-123 DGSSTA
+123 DGSSTT

-142 TGYSSSTSDDLTL
+142 TGYSSSTTDDLTL

-166 STSELNFEKSVI
+166 ATSELNFEKSVI

-195 KSLDDQKS
+195 KSVDDQKS
-203 TVEKMETL
+203 ILEKMETL

-231 QASLD
+231 QSSLD
-236 AAVKQYENALKSFE
+236 SAQKQYENALKSFE

-256 WTGLDEIP
+256 WTGLDDIP

-288 AAVEEYKAEAAKL
+288 AAVENYKAEVAKL
-301 NPMSLS
+301 NPMNLS
-307 ISGKVSGT
+307 ISGKVNGT

-320 STTISGSLSY
+320 STSISTSLSY
-330 TGDNWSLSATP
+330 TGDNWSISATP
-341 GVTITKDK
+341 GLSITKDK
-349 TTPSLTISGKWSN
+349 TVPSLTISGRWSN
-362 GGMVNTKYLSDSSNN
+362 GGTMNT
-377 MIATSNGY
+377 
-385 SDEDTLTAA
+385 SDEDALSAS
-394 SNKMLSAQN
+394 SNKMVSAEN
-403 DYRDALS
+403 DYRDAFS

-420 LRVLSWEA
+420 LRILSWEA
-428 SYSNAKASLDY
+428 EYSNAKASLDY
-439 AKTVYENEK
+439 AKMMYENEK

-460 VKSAELNMI
+460 VRSAELSVI
-469 STEYDLKTT
+469 SAEYDLKMT

>member
-1 MKKALLLIVVS
+1 MKKAFLVIVVS
-12 LFALSSLF
+12 LFALSSVF
-20 AVSLDDIINGAKE
+20 SVSLDEIINGAKE

-42 LSYENSLINIRN
+42 LSYENSLINIRS
-54 LERKDKVGVAVSA
+54 LERKDKVGVSVSA
-67 SVDPLYE
+67 SVNPLYE
-74 KVTVT
+74 E
-79 RNPLTGTMVEDS
+79 NSLLGGSVETK
-91 NKGFNAS
+91 KGINTS
-98 STATV
+98 STATI

-111 TITGGVGVTTFY
+111 TISGGVGVKTFY
-123 DGSSTA
+123 DGSSTT

-142 TGYSSSTSDDLTL
+142 TGYSSSTTDDLTL

-166 STSELNFEKSVI
+166 ATSELNFEKSVI

-195 KSLDDQKS
+195 KSVDDQKS
-203 TVEKMETL
+203 IIEKMETL

-231 QASLD
+231 QSSLD
-236 AAVKQYENALKSFE
+236 SAQKQYENALKSFE

-256 WTGLDEIP
+256 WTGLDDIP

-288 AAVEEYKAEAAKL
+288 AAVENYKAEVAKL
-301 NPMSLS
+301 NPMNLS
-307 ISGKVSGT
+307 VSGKVNGT

-320 STTISGSLSY
+320 STSISTSLSY
-330 TGDNWSLSATP
+330 TGDNWSISATP
-341 GVTITKDK
+341 GLSITKDK
-349 TTPSLTISGKWSN
+349 TVPSLTISGRWSN
-362 GGMVNTKYLSDSSNN
+362 GGTMNT
-377 MIATSNGY
+377 
-385 SDEDTLTAA
+385 SDEDALSAS
-394 SNKMLSAQN
+394 SNKMVSAEN
-403 DYRDALS
+403 DYRDAFS

-420 LRVLSWEA
+420 LRILSWEA
-428 SYSNAKASLDY
+428 EYSNAKASLDY
-439 AKTVYENEK
+439 AKMMYENEK

-460 VKSAELNMI
+460 VRSAELSVI
-469 STEYDLKTT
+469 SAEYDLKMT

>member
-1 MKKALLLIVVS
+1 MKKAFLVIVVS
-12 LFALSSLF
+12 LFALSSVF
-20 AVSLDDIINGAKE
+20 SVSLDEIINGAKE

-42 LSYENSLINIRN
+42 LSYENSLINIRS
-54 LERKDKVGVAVSA
+54 LERKDKVGVSVSA
-67 SVDPLYE
+67 SVNPLYE
-74 KVTVT
+74 E
-79 RNPLTGTMVEDS
+79 NSLLGSSVETK
-91 NKGFNAS
+91 KGINTS
-98 STATV
+98 STATL

-111 TITGGVGVTTFY
+111 TISGEVGVKALY
-123 DGSSTA
+123 DGSSTT

-142 TGYSSSTSDDLTL
+142 TGYSSSTTDDLTL

-166 STSELNFEKSVI
+166 ATSELNFEKSVI

-195 KSLDDQKS
+195 KSVDDQKS
-203 TVEKMETL
+203 IVEKMETL

-231 QASLD
+231 QSSLD
-236 AAVKQYENALKSFE
+236 SAQKQYENALKSFE

-256 WTGLDEIP
+256 WTGLDDIP

-288 AAVEEYKAEAAKL
+288 AAVENYKAEVAKL
-301 NPMSLS
+301 NPMNLS
-307 ISGKVSGT
+307 ISGKVNGT

-320 STTISGSLSY
+320 STSISTSLSY
-330 TGDNWSLSATP
+330 TGDNWSISATP
-341 GVTITKDK
+341 GLSITKDK
-349 TTPSLTISGKWSN
+349 TVPSLTISGRWSN
-362 GGMVNTKYLSDSSNN
+362 GGTMNTN
-377 MIATSNGY
+377 
-385 SDEDTLTAA
+385 DEDALSAS
-394 SNKMLSAQN
+394 SNKMVSAEN
-403 DYRDALS
+403 DYRDAFS

-420 LRVLSWEA
+420 LRILSWEA
-428 SYSNAKASLDY
+428 EYSNAKASLDY
-439 AKTVYENEK
+439 AKMMYENEK

-460 VKSAELNMI
+460 VRSAELSVI
-469 STEYDLKTT
+469 SAEYDLKMT

>member
-1 MKKALLLIVVS
+1 MKKALLIIVVS
-12 LFALSSLF
+12 LFALSSVF

-67 SVDPLYE
+67 SVNPLYE
-74 KVTVT
+74 EKDMSGA
-79 RNPLTGTMVEDS
+79 LMGGSVEAK
-91 NKGFNAS
+91 KGINTS

-111 TITGGVGVTTFY
+111 TIKGGVGVTSLY

-189 NIKKAQ
+189 NKKKAQ

-203 TVEKMETL
+203 IVEKMDTL
-211 GTYSKSSTTYINAV
+211 GTYSKTSTTYLNAV

-236 AAVKQYENALKSFE
+236 AAEKQYENALKSFE

-256 WTGLDEIP
+256 WTELDEIP
-264 EPVLDLKIYD
+264 EPILDLKIYD

-288 AAVEEYKAEAAKL
+288 AAVESYKAEAAKL
-301 NPMSLS
+301 NPMNLS

-349 TTPSLTISGKWSN
+349 TTPSLTIAGKWSN
-362 GGMVNTKYLSDSSNN
+362 GGTIS
-377 MIATSNGY
+377 T

-394 SNKMLSAQN
+394 SNKMISAQN

-428 SYSNAKASLDY
+428 NYSNAKASLDY

-469 STEYDLKTT
+469 SAEYDLKTT

>member
-1 MKKALLLIVVS
+1 MKKAFLVIVVS
-12 LFALSSLF
+12 LFALSSVF
-20 AVSLDDIINGAKE
+20 SVSLDEIINGAKE

-42 LSYENSLINIRN
+42 LSYENSLINIRS
-54 LERKDKVGVAVSA
+54 LERKDKVGVSVSA
-67 SVDPLYE
+67 SVNPLYE
-74 KVTVT
+74 E
-79 RNPLTGTMVEDS
+79 NSLLGGSVETK
-91 NKGFNAS
+91 KGINTS
-98 STATV
+98 STATI

-111 TITGGVGVTTFY
+111 TISGEVGVKTFY
-123 DGSSTA
+123 DGSSTT

-142 TGYSSSTSDDLTL
+142 TGYSSSTTDDLTL

-166 STSELNFEKSVI
+166 ATSELNFEKSVI

-195 KSLDDQKS
+195 KSVDDQKS
-203 TVEKMETL
+203 IIEKMETL

-231 QASLD
+231 QSSLD
-236 AAVKQYENALKSFE
+236 SAQKQYENALKSFE

-256 WTGLDEIP
+256 WTGLDDAP

-288 AAVEEYKAEAAKL
+288 AAVENYKAEVAKL
-301 NPMSLS
+301 NPMNLS
-307 ISGKVSGT
+307 VSGKVNGT

-320 STTISGSLSY
+320 STSISTSLSY
-330 TGDNWSLSATP
+330 TGDNWSISATP
-341 GVTITKDK
+341 GLSITKDK
-349 TTPSLTISGKWSN
+349 TVPSLTISGRWSN
-362 GGMVNTKYLSDSSNN
+362 GGTMNT
-377 MIATSNGY
+377 
-385 SDEDTLTAA
+385 SDEDALSAS
-394 SNKMLSAQN
+394 SNKMVSAEN
-403 DYRDALS
+403 DYRDAFS

-420 LRVLSWEA
+420 LRILSWEA
-428 SYSNAKASLDY
+428 EYSNAKASLDY
-439 AKTVYENEK
+439 AKMMYENEK

-460 VKSAELNMI
+460 VRSAELSVI
-469 STEYDLKTT
+469 SAEYDLKMT

>member
-1 MKKALLLIVVS
+1 MKKAFLVIVVS
-12 LFALSSLF
+12 LFALSSVF
-20 AVSLDDIINGAKE
+20 SVSLDEIINGAKE

-42 LSYENSLINIRN
+42 LSYENSLINIRS
-54 LERKDKVGVAVSA
+54 LERKDKVGVSVSA
-67 SVDPLYE
+67 SVNPLYE
-74 KVTVT
+74 E
-79 RNPLTGTMVEDS
+79 NSLLGSSVETK
-91 NKGFNAS
+91 KGINTS
-98 STATV
+98 STATI

-111 TITGGVGVTTFY
+111 TISGEVGVKTLY
-123 DGSSTA
+123 DGSSTT

-142 TGYSSSTSDDLTL
+142 TGYSSSTTDDLTL

-166 STSELNFEKSVI
+166 ATSELNFEKSVI

-195 KSLDDQKS
+195 KSVDDQKS
-203 TVEKMETL
+203 IIEKMETL

-231 QASLD
+231 QSSLD
-236 AAVKQYENALKSFE
+236 SAQKQYENALKSFE

-256 WTGLDEIP
+256 WTGLDDIP

-288 AAVEEYKAEAAKL
+288 AAVENYKAEVAKL
-301 NPMSLS
+301 NPMNLS
-307 ISGKVSGT
+307 VSGKVNGT

-320 STTISGSLSY
+320 STSISTSLSY
-330 TGDNWSLSATP
+330 TGDNWSISATP
-341 GVTITKDK
+341 GLSITKDK
-349 TTPSLTISGKWSN
+349 TVPSLTISGRWSN
-362 GGMVNTKYLSDSSNN
+362 GGTMNT
-377 MIATSNGY
+377 
-385 SDEDTLTAA
+385 SDEDALSAS
-394 SNKMLSAQN
+394 SNKMVSAEN
-403 DYRDALS
+403 DYRDAFS

-420 LRVLSWEA
+420 LRILSWEA
-428 SYSNAKASLDY
+428 EYSNAKASLDY
-439 AKTVYENEK
+439 AKMMYENEK

-460 VKSAELNMI
+460 VRSAELSVI
-469 STEYDLKTT
+469 SAEYDLKMT